1 MSDFL
6 SWLSDRSLLG
16 WIGLIVGALGAAA
29 GVLPR
34 ELRKIRER
42 QTPARRP

>member
-6 SWLSDRSLLG
+6 SWLGEKSFLG
-16 WIGLIVGALGAAA
+16 WIGLIIGALGAAA
-29 GVLPR
+29 LVVPG

-42 QTPARRP
+42 QPPVRRP